1 MQRTLPAMTSV
12 SDPLP
17 ALGDKNGFA
26 AGSECLGA
34 EAAAGPDGT
43 DPAVLQ
49 QLERIAMSSVRLA
62 AMGPDLAA
70 LAGRMQ
76 EQAALQARHAGEVSE
91 SARQLTERL
100 GAVVGRLRQA
110 SGSVHDVMD
119 EITRIADQTRILSI
133 NASIEAGR
141 AGEQGRAFNV
151 VACEVK
157 ELADRTRASTRSIVE
172 RVEAIQGSV
181 REVAA
186 TVEASGGPVKK
197 AVTVQGVHEQVRRM
211 AETAAGQRD
220 GAQSLQTMGEQTNGL
235 ARELLL
241 AVGTFR
247 LEVHRRGMNGV
258 RRLLPDLARIGL
270 DRHRL
275 EEHLLAWLREHPGFE
290 LLYVT
295 DASGRQVT
303 NNLGWKAGQARAD
316 ASGLGRDWRQ
326 RPWFRAALHEP
337 DGVAASDVYR
347 SEATGDYCFTLSAVI
362 ADEDGQRL
370 GVLGAD
376 VNFQK
381 LTQTTVQSRVSP

>member
-1 MQRTLPAMTSV
+1 MQRIATMPTLLPEPPRATTGPD
-12 SDPLP
+12 DP
-17 ALGDKNGFA
+17 GA
-26 AGSECLGA
+26 AGDPG
-34 EAAAGPDGT
+34 GPDGGAPG
-43 DPAVLQ
+43 DDAAPAVMR
-49 QLERIAMSSVRLA
+49 QLERIAVSSVRLA
-62 AMGPDLAA
+62 AMGPDLAT

-76 EQAALQARHAGEVSE
+76 EQAALQARHAHEVSE
-91 SARQLTERL
+91 AARQLAERL

-110 SGSVHDVMD
+110 SGGVHDVMD

-157 ELADRTRASTRSIVE
+157 ELADQTRNSTRSIVE

-181 REVAA
+181 RDVASTLA
-186 TVEASGGPVKK
+186 PAAGSARTD
-197 AVTVQGVHEQVRRM
+197 VTVQGVHEQVRRM

-220 GAQSLQTMGEQTNGL
+220 GARSLHAMGEQANAL

-247 LEVHRRGMNGV
+247 LGVHRRGV
-258 RRLLPDLARIGL
+258 REVQLLLPELARLGTC
-270 DRHRL
+270 RREL
-275 EEHLLAWLREHPGFE
+275 EDHLMAWLEGHRGFE

-295 DASGRQVT
+295 DPAGRQVT
-303 NNLGWKAGQARAD
+303 DNLGWKNGRTQAD
-316 ASGLGRDWRQ
+316 PSGWGRDWRQ
-326 RPWFRAALHEP
+326 RPWFQAANRIPGE
-337 DGVAASDVYR
+337 VAVSDVYR
-347 SEATGDYCFTLSAVI
+347 SEATGDYCFTLSAVFT
-362 ADEDGQRL
+362 DDDGHPL

-381 LTQTTVQSRVSP
+381 LTASGR